1 MSIATPPLT
10 SFTAGELSPRLEGR
24 VDLAK
29 YFNGCR
35 TLLNFHVHPHGGIS
49 RRCGFRFVG
58 HAMDH
63 DAPGLLIPFEF
74 NPDQTYILEFGEQDG
89 TPKMRVFADH
99 GLVQGADDRP
109 FELDVPYAA
118 SELERLRYVQSNDVL
133 VLVHKDHPPRT
144 LTRRGHAQWEL
155 AEMEFLGRPEA
166 WGEGNYPAC
175 CCFFE
180 QRLVL
185 AATPEQPG
193 TIWFSR
199 TGHMHDFRLRTCEA
213 PMEAWRDRVVSGT
226 GTGAYAEKFTVRA
239 GGLFDAGSGV
249 RGRST
254 DGGDCYYRYR
264 GGRIYAPD
272 SANMEVTFVE
282 TPGSTARYIE
292 TVHGPDGLLREEF
305 WELVMPGD
313 RIVSE
318 AGQEPLD
325 DDAMEIT
332 LAGREGNNIEF
343 LVPRA
348 RLWVGTSGG
357 EWTVGSSDSGVLTP
371 SCVKADH
378 QGSCGSQGARPETV
392 GCEALFIQ
400 RSGSKV
406 RGMGYRDESDAY
418 ASRDLTLLSEHIA
431 GPGLT
436 QLAYAQEPD
445 SVVYALRKDGAL
457 ACLTM
462 EPDEDVVAWSRLQ
475 TDGQITAIACVH
487 HGPSRRDELWVLV
500 RRERAGQS
508 VCNVEYLEARTD
520 MGAASA
526 FFVDSGLTHAGEPAR
541 TLCGLDHLAGRVVT
555 VLADGAVHPEVTV
568 DTDGSITLE
577 REASVI
583 HAGLPFESV
592 VQPMRLEAGSNRGT
606 AQTKRKR
613 IVRVAVRFHDT
624 LGGGIGPAPD
634 NLEPVYFRS
643 PADRMDNPPE
653 LWAGDKR
660 VLFPKGWNRDGV
672 LTVVQ
677 RQPLP
682 MTVLMI
688 VPEVVVNE

>member
-10 SFTAGELSPRLEGR
+10 NFTAGELSPRLEGR
-24 VDLAK
+24 IDLAK

-35 TLLNFHVHPHGGIS
+35 KLVNFHVHPHGGVT
-49 RRCGFRFVG
+49 RRSGFRFVR
-58 HAMDH
+58 HALSSEKQ
-63 DAPGLLIPFEF
+63 GLLIPFEF
-74 NPDQTYILEFGEQDG
+74 NPDQTYILEFGEQGG
-89 TPKMRVFADH
+89 TGKMRVFANH
-99 GLVQGADDRP
+99 GLVVGDDGKP
-109 FELDVPYAA
+109 FVLDVPYKA

-133 VLVHKDHPPRT
+133 VLVHANHPPRT
-144 LTRRGHAQWEL
+144 LTRRGHAVWKLED
-155 AEMEFLGRPEA
+155 MTFLGTPKV
-166 WGEGNYPAC
+166 WGRNNYPSC

-199 TGHMHDFRLRTCEA
+199 TGSMRDLRLRTCEA
-213 PMEAWRDRVVSGT
+213 PKEKWRDRIIT
-226 GTGAYAEKFTVRA
+226 GTGKGSSAEQFTVLA
-239 GGLFDAGSGV
+239 GGLFDAGGGV
-249 RGRST
+249 RGKT
-254 DGGDCYYRYR
+254 PEGKNCYYRYK
-264 GGRIYAPD
+264 GDRIYAPE
-272 SANMEVTFVE
+272 SANLKLSFVDN
-282 TPGSTARYIE
+282 PGSTARYIE
-292 TVHGPDGLLREEF
+292 TIHGSDGKLREEF
-305 WELVMPGD
+305 WEQIMAGD
-313 RIVSE
+313 RIVSN
-318 AGQEPLD
+318 AGEEPLD
-325 DDAMEIT
+325 DDALEVT

-357 EWTVGSSDSGVLTP
+357 EWTIGSSGTGVLTP

-378 QGSCGSQGARPETV
+378 QGSCGSLGARPETV

-445 SVVYALRKDGAL
+445 SVVYALRKDGTL
-457 ACLTM
+457 ACLTL
-462 EPDEDVVAWSRLQ
+462 EPDEDVVAWSRLE
-475 TDGQITAIACVH
+475 TDGEIVAIACVH
-487 HGPSRRDELWVLV
+487 HGESRRDELWVLV
-500 RRERAGQS
+500 RRECGGQT

-520 MGAASA
+520 TNPASA
-526 FFVDSGLTHAGEPAR
+526 FFVDSGLTYRGAPTKR
-541 TLCGLDHLAGRVVT
+541 LRGLEHLAGRNVA
-555 VLADGAVHPEVTV
+555 VLADGAVHPDVHV
-568 DTDGSITLE
+568 DADGTIALE

-583 HAGLPFESV
+583 HAGLPYESII
-592 VQPMRLEAGSNRGT
+592 QPMRLEAGSSRGT

-624 LGGGIGPAPD
+624 LGGGVGPSAD

-688 VPEVVVNE
+688 VPEMVINE